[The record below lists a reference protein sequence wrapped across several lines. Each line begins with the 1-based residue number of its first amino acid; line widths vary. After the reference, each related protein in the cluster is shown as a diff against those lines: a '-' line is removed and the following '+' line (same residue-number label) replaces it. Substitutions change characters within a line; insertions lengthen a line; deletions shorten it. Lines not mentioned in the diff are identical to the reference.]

1 MYKFYFENIFSF
13 NGFFRY
19 FIISQHTK
27 KYPFTSH
34 FSYNIQNGTSLGIHH
49 AKCYE
54 PSKCTKEEKVMWL
67 LMITFIVFMD
77 ANTLIKVTFSHL
89 GNYPKKF
96 ISILFQMAW
105 KIIIKDV
112 TY

>member
-1 MYKFYFENIFSF
+1 MDFLVILLFHNIP
-13 NGFFRY
+13 
-19 FIISQHTK
+19 

-34 FSYNIQNGTSLGIHH
+34 FSYNIQNETSLGIHH

-54 PSKCTKEEKVMWL
+54 PSKCTKEEKVMWF
-67 LMITFIVFMD
+67 LMITFIIFMG